1 MARDLDE
8 RIERL
13 PEEKR
18 EEFERRLEA
27 FEEELSEEMLEQHRD
42 DVNNRIKSD
51 EDELSDFNVVVSAF
65 LEQEETG
72 YDYIRTEPIC
82 HEQDKNFDIL
92 VANPSKDIA
101 VLVEIERTLL
111 DRLPGKLSKF
121 EGKVDVVRSNGA
133 EFDIDDYFED
143 VLSTTPEE
151 YDYVLASQFLDAEE
165 LKEAARTVEDFDLD
179 FVAWMLASHGN
190 LCRIKDY
197 IIKRETTRAFDGHV
211 DEDLKEYISS
221 QLESGVEKQDYVNFT
236 FTSSKYL
243 KLKHMTIALVN
254 RFQRKS
260 DDGSFTYDDWKWLFE
275 RDVDLYN
282 YLEEEKRTLF
292 NRYIKYG
299 QEVGVLTMEEDH
311 GDTFESEYRVVSR
324 ATKNQE
330 KLVEE
335 LMDKMAKARME
346 DDYTE
351 ALQEKKDELATELR
365 RKHATDGTTLFDFE
379 DIDSDDDSTTDD

>member
-13 PEEKR
+13 PEEER
-18 EEFERRLEA
+18 EEFDRRLEV
-27 FEEELSEEMLEQHRD
+27 FEEELSEELLEQHRD
-42 DVNNRIKSD
+42 DIDNRIKSD

-65 LEQEETG
+65 LEQDETG
-72 YDYIRTEPIC
+72 YDYIRTEPLC
-82 HEQDKNFDIL
+82 HEQDKNFDVL
-92 VANPSKDIA
+92 VANPSKGIA

-133 EFDIDDYFED
+133 EFDVEDYFED

-165 LKEAARTVEDFDLD
+165 LIEAARSVEDFDLD

-197 IIKRETTRAFDGHV
+197 IIKREKTDAFDGHV
-211 DEDLKEYISS
+211 DDDLREYISS
-221 QLESGVEKQDYVNFT
+221 QLEAGVEKQDYVNFT

-243 KLKHMTIALVN
+243 KLKHMSIALVN

-260 DDGSFTYDDWKWLFE
+260 DDGSFTYADWKWLFE

-282 YLEEEKRTLF
+282 YLEEENRTLF
-292 NRYIKYG
+292 KRYIKYG
-299 QEVGVLTMEEDH
+299 EEVGVITIEEDH
-311 GDTFESEYRVVSR
+311 GNRFENEYRVVSR

-335 LMDKMAKARME
+335 LMEKMAEARME
-346 DDYTE
+346 DDYNE
-351 ALQEKKDELATELR
+351 ALREKKEELVTELR
-365 RKHATDGTTLFDFE
+365 KKHATDGTTLFDFE
-379 DIDSDDDSTTDD
+379 GIEPGDDSTTDD

>member
-13 PEEKR
+13 PGEVR
-18 EEFERRLEA
+18 DEFERRIEV
-27 FEEELSEEMLEQHRD
+27 FEEELHKELLEQHRD
-42 DVNNRIKSD
+42 DIENRIKSD
-51 EDELSDFNVVVSAF
+51 EDELSDFNVVVSSF
-65 LEQEETG
+65 LEQDESG
-72 YDYIRTEPIC
+72 YDYIRTEPLC
-82 HEQDKNFDIL
+82 HEQDKNFDVL
-92 VANPSKDIA
+92 VANPSKGIA

-111 DRLPGKLSKF
+111 DRLPSKLSKF

-133 EFDIDDYFED
+133 EFDVQDYFED
-143 VLSTTPEE
+143 ILSTAPEE

-165 LKEAARTVEDFDLD
+165 LKEAARSVEDFDLD

-190 LCRIKDY
+190 LCRVKDY
-197 IIKRETTRAFDGHV
+197 IIKKERTGAFDGHV
-211 DEDLKEYISS
+211 DDDLKEYISS
-221 QLESGVEKQDYVNFT
+221 QLEAGVEKQDYVNFT

-243 KLKHMTIALVN
+243 KLKHMSLALVN

-260 DDGSFTYDDWKWLFE
+260 DNGSFTYADWKRLFE

-292 NRYIKYG
+292 NRFIKYG
-299 QEVGVLTMEEDH
+299 EEVGVITVEEDH
-311 GDTFESEYRVVSR
+311 GDRFDNEYRIVSR

-335 LMDKMAKARME
+335 LMEKMAEARME
-346 DDYTE
+346 EDYSQ
-351 ALQEKKDELATELR
+351 ALREKREELFTELR
-365 RKHATDGTTLFDFE
+365 KKHATDGTTLFDFE
-379 DIDSDDDSTTDD
+379 GIEPGGDSTIED